1 MGDTMSATKKQV
13 IENGKRVA
21 CSTHADGS
29 ADDFYVLDKNLYY
42 DFYVLDKNLY
52 CIAYNADGYFAD
64 MWCMGY
70 AKKAAKDYGINIA
83 L

>member
-1 MGDTMSATKKQV
+1 MMGDTMSATKKQV
-13 IENGKRVA
+13 IEDGKRVA
-21 CSTHADGS
+21 GSMYEDGS
-29 ADDFYVLDKNLYY
+29 SDDFYL
-42 DFYVLDKNLY
+42 FGKNLY
-52 CIAYNADGYFAD
+52 CLSYNHDSYFTG